1 LIEPSQ
7 TIEGS
12 RAAAGCG
19 GREARLTVSTLLVR
33 ALVEAAERAGVS
45 REALLHDTLEPSRL
59 ADIGARIEHADFETL
74 LLRALDLTGNEAFPL
89 QMAEWASE
97 GAFDVVAHM
106 ISHAPTLRHAIDLGC
121 RFGRLISDGTQLR
134 LSERAGT
141 ATLAIEFVRSS
152 PRMDRAHAEFVLMGL
167 LRMLQVFGGPST
179 RVSGVVF
186 EHARPAH
193 HAHYTRAFSGAE
205 RFGQRCTAILFD
217 AALLDRPHL
226 HQHSQLYDVL
236 LPLAEQQLSQ
246 VSNGVGLA
254 QRVEEYLRARPAARI
269 PDMRTAAR
277 DHGLSVRSLRRRLT
291 EAGLSYRALVRSVLE
306 RRATELLRD
315 QRRSLQ
321 ETAVALGFADA
332 TAFHRAFKRWTGT
345 TPHEFREAASAIEF
359 GDKRAQR

>member
-1 LIEPSQ
+1 
-7 TIEGS
+7 
-12 RAAAGCG
+12 
-19 GREARLTVSTLLVR
+19 VSTLLVR

-45 REALLHDTLEPSRL
+45 REALLRDTIETARL
-59 ADIGARIEHADFETL
+59 ADIGARIDHADFEKL
-74 LLRALDLTGNEAFPL
+74 LLLALDLTGNEAFPL
-89 QMAEWASE
+89 QMAEWATE

-167 LRMLQVFGGPST
+167 LRMLQVFGGPQT
-179 RVSGVVF
+179 RVSGVLF
-186 EHARPAH
+186 EHPRPAH
-193 HAHYTRAFSGAE
+193 HGSYARAFSGAE
-205 RFGQRCTAILFD
+205 RFGQRSSAILFD

-226 HQHSQLYDVL
+226 HHHSQLYDVL
-236 LPLAEQQLSQ
+236 LPLAEQQLSR
-246 VSNGVGLA
+246 VSTGVGLA
-254 QRVEEYLRARPAARI
+254 QRVEEYLRARPASRI
-269 PDMRTAAR
+269 PDMPTAAR
-277 DHGLSVRSLRRRLT
+277 DHGVSVRSLRRRLS

-321 ETAVALGFADA
+321 ETAVALGFADV
-332 TAFHRAFKRWTGT
+332 TAFHRAFKRWTGA
-345 TPHEFREAASAIEF
+345 TPHEYREA
-359 GDKRAQR
+359 DQRGRVQR